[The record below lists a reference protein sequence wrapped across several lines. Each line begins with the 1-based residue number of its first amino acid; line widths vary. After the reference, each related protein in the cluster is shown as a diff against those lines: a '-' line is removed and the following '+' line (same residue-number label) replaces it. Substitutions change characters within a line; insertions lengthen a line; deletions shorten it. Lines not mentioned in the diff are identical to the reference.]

1 MAGIHRGAEDTGYS
15 GLPPGRRPRGK
26 GALKMIPRLE
36 EVRRRLGEMDVILI
50 SQATNRRY
58 LSGFTG
64 SAGFLFISRKDA
76 VLAVDFRYV
85 EQARAQS
92 PDFEVVKIKGEFP
105 EWFPGLISELGARH
119 VGFESGHLTLT
130 AYRQLV
136 RAARKLPPK
145 ARPRLHPTRGL
156 VEALRCVKE
165 EKETRLIEEAASLA
179 DSAIE
184 HANAILQP
192 GITERELAWEL
203 ERFLREKG
211 SERLPFEIIVASGP
225 NAALPHAPAGD
236 RAILRGE
243 PVIIDLGARVNG
255 YCSDITRTICFGE
268 PNDTLA
274 QIHSIVQEA
283 QLAALKKLRAGM
295 GGEEVHQLAKD
306 VIEQAGYGEAFGH
319 GLGHGIGLD
328 SHEKPRLGPNSTDV
342 LAEDMVFTLEP
353 GIYLDGWGGVRIE
366 DMVLLDK
373 SGPRLLTRAGKLKL

>member
-1 MAGIHRGAEDTGYS
+1 MT
-15 GLPPGRRPRGK
+15 
-26 GALKMIPRLE
+26 PRLE
-36 EVRRRLGEMDVILI
+36 EFRRLLGELDVILI

-64 SAGFLFISRKDA
+64 SAGFLFISRKKA

-92 PDFEVVKIKGEFP
+92 PDFEVVKIKGEFL
-105 EWFPGLISELGARH
+105 EWFPGLISQLGVRH
-119 VGFESGHLTLT
+119 VGFESDHLALT

-136 RAARKLPPK
+136 RAAIKLPPK
-145 ARPRLHPTRGL
+145 ARPHLHPTKGL
-156 VEALRCVKE
+156 VESLRCIKE

-192 GITERELAWEL
+192 GITERALAWEL

-268 PNDTLA
+268 PNDTLV
-274 QIHSIVQEA
+274 QIYGIVVEA
-283 QLAALKKLRAGM
+283 QVAALKKLRAGM
-295 GGEEVHQLAKD
+295 GGDEAHNLAKE

-328 SHEKPRLGPNSTDV
+328 SHEKPRLGPNSTDI
-342 LAEDMVFTLEP
+342 LAEGMVFTLEP

>member
-1 MAGIHRGAEDTGYS
+1 MSA
-15 GLPPGRRPRGK
+15 
-26 GALKMIPRLE
+26 RLE
-36 EVRRRLGEMDVILI
+36 EFRCRLGELDVILI

-58 LSGFTG
+58 LTGFTG
-64 SAGFLFISRKDA
+64 SAGFSLISRKEA

-92 PDFEVVKIKGEFP
+92 SDFEVCRIKGEFP

-119 VGFESGHLTLT
+119 IGFESDHLTLT

-156 VEALRCVKE
+156 VESLRCIKE
-165 EKETRLIEEAASLA
+165 ERETRLIEEAASLA
-179 DSAIE
+179 DSAVE
-184 HANAILQP
+184 YANAILQP
-192 GITERELAWEL
+192 GITGRELAWEL

-225 NAALPHAPAGD
+225 NAALPHAPASE
-236 RAILRGE
+236 RTILQGE
-243 PVIIDLGARVNG
+243 PVVIDLGARVNG
-255 YCSDITRTICFGE
+255 YCSDITRTICLGE
-268 PNDTLA
+268 PDETLA
-274 QIHSIVQEA
+274 RIYKIVQEA
-283 QLAALKKLRAGM
+283 QRTALEKLRAGM
-295 GGEEVHQLAKD
+295 GGEEAHQLAKE

-328 SHEKPRLGPNSTDV
+328 SHEKPRLGPNSTDI
-342 LAEDMVFTLEP
+342 LAEGMVFTLEP
-353 GIYLDGWGGVRIE
+353 GIYLAGWGGVRIE

-373 SGPRLLTRAGKLKL
+373 SGPRLLTRARGLVIQEEG